1 MDNVQSRSLNV
12 LMSISVSLNKEQSTP
27 LAKFAVATTRGWDTR
42 AGSSLSLLT
51 HAIQWVRTENEVCV
65 LLWTCQ
71 SFHLIPFVPVQY
83 VQYAMAAKTFW
94 LAPPGV
100 AQLSD
105 LSSWRDII
113 FDYET
118 RYNGKAKW
126 GLFHAFFRFP
136 NCWLFFHWC
145 FLDSPA
151 TFSNFIGL
159 AYSLVFFTHLA
170 FAKAHGKTL
179 SVVLFLVTKQWTT
192 RA

>member
-1 MDNVQSRSLNV
+1 MDNGQLRSLNV

-27 LAKFAVATTRGWDTR
+27 LASFAVATTRGWETR

-65 LLWTCQ
+65 PLWTCQ
-71 SFHLIPFVPVQY
+71 SFHWIPFLPVQY

-105 LSSWRDII
+105 LVLEGTSFSIKKQGTTVKRN
-113 FDYET
+113 ET
-118 RYNGKAKW
+118 YFVL
-126 GLFHAFFRFP
+126 LFFS

-151 TFSNFIGL
+151 TFSNFISL

-170 FAKAHGKTL
+170 FAKAHDKTRPA
-179 SVVLFLVTKQWTT
+179 VLFLLTKQWNT

>member
-27 LAKFAVATTRGWDTR
+27 LANFAVATTCGWDTR

-65 LLWTCQ
+65 PLWTCQ
-71 SFHLIPFVPVQY
+71 SFHWILFLPVQY

-105 LSSWRDII
+105 LVLEGTSFSIKKQGTTVKRIEAY
-113 FDYET
+113 FM
-118 RYNGKAKW
+118 
-126 GLFHAFFRFP
+126 L
-136 NCWLFFHWC
+136 LFF
-145 FLDSPA
+145 FL
-151 TFSNFIGL
+151 TVGFSFIGAFWIPL
-159 AYSLVFFTHLA
+159 RLFPTLLV
-170 FAKAHGKTL
+170 
-179 SVVLFLVTKQWTT
+179 
-192 RA
+192 

>member
-1 MDNVQSRSLNV
+1 MDNVQSRSLHV

-27 LAKFAVATTRGWDTR
+27 LANFAVATTSGWDTR

-51 HAIQWVRTENEVCV
+51 HAIKWVRTEHEACV
-65 LLWTCQ
+65 PLWTCL
-71 SFHLIPFVPVQY
+71 SFHEIPVLTGQC

-94 LAPPGV
+94 LAPLGV

-105 LSSWRDII
+105 LVLEGTSFSIKKQ
-113 FDYET
+113 
-118 RYNGKAKW
+118 GKAKW
-126 GLFHAFFRFP
+126 GLFHASFLFS

-159 AYSLVFFTHLA
+159 AYSLVFFIHLA
-170 FAKAHGKTL
+170 FAKVHGKTL
-179 SVVLFLVTKQWTT
+179 SVVLFLLTKQWNT

>member
-1 MDNVQSRSLNV
+1 MDNCQLRSLNV

-27 LAKFAVATTRGWDTR
+27 LASFALATTRGWETR

-65 LLWTCQ
+65 PLWTCQ
-71 SFHLIPFVPVQY
+71 SFHWIPFLPVQY

-105 LSSWRDII
+105 LVLEGTSFSIKKQGTTVKRNEAY
-113 FDYET
+113 FVL
-118 RYNGKAKW
+118 
-126 GLFHAFFRFP
+126 LFFS

-170 FAKAHGKTL
+170 FA
-179 SVVLFLVTKQWTT
+179 
-192 RA
+192 